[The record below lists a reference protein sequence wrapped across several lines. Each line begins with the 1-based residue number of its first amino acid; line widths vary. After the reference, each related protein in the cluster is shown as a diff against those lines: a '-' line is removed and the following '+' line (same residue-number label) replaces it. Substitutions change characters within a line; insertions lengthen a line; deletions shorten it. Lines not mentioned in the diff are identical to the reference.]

1 MTRWR
6 IADASLVR
14 ARLATAYLRVTEV
27 PSTIGGIRLRGHQRD
42 AAARLRVALE
52 RFGGALLA
60 DDVGLGKTYTALA
73 ASAAFGRLLIVG
85 PASLAAM
92 WREALGNV
100 GREAEF
106 VSFESLSRG
115 RPATSDSN
123 GVRAIHQAAYDLVIV
138 DEAHHARNPATRR
151 YARLAALTAGAH
163 VLLLSATPVHNATRD
178 LHALLA
184 LFAGTRAG
192 EMSLH
197 DLSSCVVRR
206 TRADVPVAITPAR
219 ASAVW
224 LETPADADVLDAIL
238 RIPAPCPPRDGADAS
253 ALLTLGLVR
262 AWSSTDAALRAALRR
277 RLARADSL
285 RDALLAGRHPT
296 RAELVAWVVGDDATQ
311 LAFPELVASASGGVA
326 PELLASVSAHAD
338 GVSSTLRILARSE
351 GVADDARRELIRSVR
366 ARHGGLATVVFSQ
379 YAESVHAMYRR
390 LAGDGRVC
398 AVTAAGAVVAG
409 GPLSRAEALARFAP
423 FASGGRSP
431 PRAELIELLI
441 ATDLLSEGLNLQ
453 DAAVVVHL
461 DLPWTPARLTQRMG
475 RVWRIGSRHESV
487 FEYVFAPPAPGARA
501 SAIIERL
508 RRKAA
513 QSRIAVGG
521 ETTPIDTPR
530 PGARSD
536 AAGVAEDIRAA
547 LAAWT
552 RRADHGL
559 SANEH
564 AGATSSGQSHAL
576 VAAIES
582 TLDGWLALVAD
593 GGTLALVGR
602 CDRVGPTRD
611 PPTIRDLVNAANG
624 PSTSGR
630 DTSIEGVLREIA
642 EHLDSATAAR
652 DAGLE
657 RFGSLAHERVAARIA
672 SVVTAAPP
680 HRRTIVARLASAA
693 RAAVTRVQGVGGE
706 DMLTALAAD
715 YDPDAPRD
723 RGEDWLSRVAGL
735 ASSARFRGSLS
746 TQAPDPTVIA
756 VLVLRSRT
764 PGVGRLGPGRTQP

>member
-1 MTRWR
+1 MTPWR
-6 IADASLVR
+6 IADACVVR
-14 ARLATAYLRVTEV
+14 ARLATAYLRASEV
-27 PSTIGGIRLRGHQRD
+27 SSTLGRITLRRHQRD
-42 AAARLRVALE
+42 AAARLRLALE

-73 ASAAFGRLLIVG
+73 ASAPFGRLLIVG

-106 VSFESLSRG
+106 VSFESLSRK
-115 RPATSDSN
+115 PPPSSSSN
-123 GVRAIHQAAYDLVIV
+123 GVPAIHAPAYDLVIV

-151 YARLAALTAGAH
+151 YARLAALTVGAR
-163 VLLLSATPVHNATRD
+163 VLLLSATPVHNATAD

-192 EMSLH
+192 EMSPH
-197 DLSSCVVRR
+197 DLASCIVRR

-219 ASAVW
+219 APPVW
-224 LETPADADVLDAIL
+224 LETPADAGVLDAIL
-238 RIPAPCPPRDGADAS
+238 RIPPPCAPSDGTDAS
-253 ALLTLGLVR
+253 ALVTLGLVR

-285 RDALLAGRHPT
+285 RDALLAGRYPT

-311 LAFPELVASASGGVA
+311 LAFPELVASAADGVA
-326 PELLASVSAHAD
+326 AELLASVGAHAD
-338 GVSSTLRILARSE
+338 GVSAALRVLARSE
-351 GVADDARRELIRSVR
+351 GAADDARRDLIRSVR
-366 ARHGGLATVVFSQ
+366 ARHRELATVVFSQ
-379 YAESVHAMYRR
+379 YAESVQAMYRR

-423 FASGGRSP
+423 FATGGRSP

-461 DLPWTPARLTQRMG
+461 DLPWTAARLTQRMG
-475 RVWRIGSRHESV
+475 RVWRIGSRHASV
-487 FEYVFAPPAPGARA
+487 FEYVIAPPAPGERA
-501 SAIIERL
+501 SAILERL

-521 ETTPIDTPR
+521 ETTAIDAPR
-530 PGARSD
+530 PGARVD

-552 RRADHGL
+552 Q
-559 SANEH
+559 SANGPLTNRRL
-564 AGATSSGQSHAL
+564 ADASSSEASNTL

-582 TLDGWLALVAD
+582 TIDGWLALVSDA
-593 GGTLALVGR
+593 GTMSLVGR
-602 CDRVGPTRD
+602 CDHVGPTRD
-611 PPTIRDLVNAANG
+611 PQTIHELVNAANG
-624 PSTSGR
+624 PSTTEA
-630 DTSIEGVLREIA
+630 DTVIEGVLREIA
-642 EHLDSATAAR
+642 EYLDSATAAR

-657 RFGSLAHERVAARIA
+657 MFGSAAHQRVATRISA
-672 SVVTAAPP
+672 VVAAAPL
-680 HRRTIVARLASAA
+680 HRRTIVAR
-693 RAAVTRVQGVGGE
+693 RAADARRAIGDVRGAGGE
-706 DMLTALAAD
+706 NALAILA
-715 YDPDAPRD
+715 AEHNANAGWEA
-723 RGEDWLSRVAGL
+723 GEDWLSRVAEL
-735 ASSARFRGSLS
+735 TSSAALPEPTS
-746 TQAPDPTVIA
+746 TEKTEPNTIA
-756 VLVLRSRT
+756 VLLLRSR
-764 PGVGRLGPGRTQP
+764 PSHCDRLGPGRAQP